1 MNKYG
6 ILNQGKLESGHAGK
20 KWTQLLNVCFTK
32 IIIPFSINHTLE
44 CKMFIGIHVQFHN
57 LR

>member
-20 KWTQLLNVCFTK
+20 NCFGK
-32 IIIPFSINHTLE
+32 VLICSIL
-44 CKMFIGIHVQFHN
+44 
-57 LR
+57 